1 VYFLYN
7 LDLEQ
12 GGQPQVLLAPE
23 SPTQSRYYAP
33 WYSADG
39 TKLAFDDFYLGR
51 MFVLDFNLA
60 GAPRFIGKC
69 ASPSFSP
76 DGSQVI
82 CYESEADYFP
92 VYDSDNGSLITRM
105 YHNMNDAV
113 LPSWSP
119 DGTEIAFA
127 VLDGGR
133 GEASIWKVNVGGG
146 NPIPLATEA
155 YEDYAPS
162 WSPDGEWIAYQSTLT
177 SERSEVW
184 IMRRDGTGQKQI
196 TFSGGGGIWSRG
208 PCFSPD
214 GQWLAFVSSQNGTD
228 GPDFGDVFVVSL
240 LTGEVQQ
247 ITETGGYVLDWRVTW
262 TK

>member
-1 VYFLYN
+1 
-7 LDLEQ
+7 
-12 GGQPQVLLAPE
+12 
-23 SPTQSRYYAP
+23 
-33 WYSADG
+33 
-39 TKLAFDDFYLGR
+39 
-51 MFVLDFNLA
+51 
-60 GAPRFIGKC
+60 
-69 ASPSFSP
+69 
-76 DGSQVI
+76 
-82 CYESEADYFP
+82 
-92 VYDSDNGSLITRM
+92 
-105 YHNMNDAV
+105 MNKAV

-127 VLDGGR
+127 VLDGAR
-133 GEASIWKVNVGGG
+133 GEASVWKVNVEGG